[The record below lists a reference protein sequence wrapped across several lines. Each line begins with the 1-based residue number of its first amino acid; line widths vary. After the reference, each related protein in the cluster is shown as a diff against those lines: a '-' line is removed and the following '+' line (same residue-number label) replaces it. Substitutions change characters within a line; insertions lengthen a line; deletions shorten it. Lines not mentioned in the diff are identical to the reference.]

1 MTDQPTVEVP
11 QKPAGQSRILKAG
24 LCLIVLGIV
33 QGVWAVA
40 SAPSFDIQKDW
51 PALFSAAL
59 TAGLGTAVTLI
70 RAAMADL
77 VTGIPFLDKANR
89 EAQEK
94 GATFPSPHG
103 LLMREPHEEK
113 ESTDRDA

>member
-1 MTDQPTVEVP
+1 MAEPTVVVP
-11 QKPAGQSRILKAG
+11 QKPASQSRILKAG
-24 LCLIVLGIV
+24 LCLIALGVV
-33 QGVWAVA
+33 QGVWAVV

-59 TAGLGTAVTLI
+59 TAGLGTTVALI

-77 VTGIPFLDKANR
+77 VTGIPSLDKANR

-94 GATFPSPHG
+94 GPLSP
-103 LLMREPHEEK
+103 LRTDYPCEPREEK
-113 ESTDRDA
+113 ETTDRDA